1 MTTDYVHDAAEDTA
15 EPAPVP
21 LNPAMPLE
29 GAPEWAGATWVGT
42 LDVAEIADGDPAP
55 GSAPD
60 GSVTCVPLEAAGYQR
75 ARVLLRHGSVPI
87 RFVDAPIDDGLV
99 RVPVAPYA
107 LPQLPSRASLPP
119 VSVVVC
125 THERPGMLA
134 DALQSLQRLDYP
146 DYEVVVVDNAPRTD
160 GTRRVVESLDDPRFR
175 IVTEPVAGLSNARNA
190 GLLAIAHDLVAFT
203 DDDVVADTGWL
214 LGLAQGFARSPEI
227 ACVCGMVPSGE
238 LRTRSQVYFDW
249 RVSWADSTRARVFS
263 LAEPPSDLPL
273 FPFQIGVYGTGA
285 NFAVRRDIALSLGG
299 FDEAL
304 GAGTRTR
311 GGEDIDMFFR
321 ILTAGHAL
329 ANEPDSIIWHRHRST
344 GDDLLEQSRGYG
356 VGLGAWLTKVV
367 TDRRHLALALR
378 VLRRRS
384 RAVARAGV
392 AYGAITR
399 PPEGIA
405 DGVAAQAGRRE
416 VMSVVGG
423 PVALV
428 RERLRGRRARP
439 LAKAR
444 S

>member
-1 MTTDYVHDAAEDTA
+1 MTTEFVHDATDDTV
-15 EPAPVP
+15 EPNPVP

-29 GAPEWAGATWVGT
+29 GAPEFPGATWVGT
-42 LDVAEIADGDPAP
+42 LDIAGDDRTASDGT
-55 GSAPD
+55 
-60 GSVTCVPLEAAGYQR
+60 VTCVPLEAGGYSR

-87 RFVDAPIDDGLV
+87 RFVDVPIDDGLV
-99 RVPVAPYA
+99 RVPLAPYA
-107 LPQLPSRASLPP
+107 LPDRPSRDSLPA

-134 DALQSLQRLDYP
+134 DALRSLQRLDYP

-160 GTRRVVESLDDPRFR
+160 GTRRVVDELDDPRFR
-175 IVTEPVAGLSNARNA
+175 LVTEPVAGLSNARNA
-190 GLLAIAHDLVAFT
+190 GLLAAAHDLIAYT

-249 RVSWADSTRARVFS
+249 RVSWADSMRARVFS
-263 LAEPPSDLPL
+263 LAEPPPDLPL

-285 NFAVRRDIALSLGG
+285 NFAIRRDIAVALGG

-344 GDDLLEQSRGYG
+344 DDALLEQSRGYG
-356 VGLGAWLTKVV
+356 IGLGAWLTKVAI
-367 TDRRHLALALR
+367 DRRHLALALR
-378 VLRRRS
+378 VLRRRT
-384 RAVARAGV
+384 RAVTKAGV

-399 PPEGIA
+399 PPAGIA

-423 PVALV
+423 PVALT

-439 LAKAR
+439 LAEAL

>member
-60 GSVTCVPLEAAGYQR
+60 GSVTCVPLDAAGYQR

-160 GTRRVVESLDDPRFR
+160 GTRRIVESLDDPRFR

-263 LAEPPSDLPL
+263 LSEPPSDLPL

-344 GDDLLEQSRGYG
+344 DDDLLEQSRGYG

>member
-1 MTTDYVHDAAEDTA
+1 MTTDYVHDSAEDTA

-42 LDVAEIADGDPAP
+42 LDVAEIADGEPTP

-60 GSVTCVPLEAAGYQR
+60 GTVTCVPLDAAGYQR
-75 ARVLLRHGSVPI
+75 VRVLLRHGSVPI

-190 GLLAIAHDLVAFT
+190 GLLATAHDLVAFT

-344 GDDLLEQSRGYG
+344 DDDLLEQSRGYG

>member
-1 MTTDYVHDAAEDTA
+1 MTTDYVHDAAGATA
-15 EPAPVP
+15 EPDPVP
-21 LNPAMPLE
+21 LDPAMPLE
-29 GAPEWAGATWVGT
+29 GAPEWPGATWVGM
-42 LDVAEIADGDPAP
+42 LDVAEITGDDRE
-55 GSAPD
+55 PD
-60 GSVTCVPLEAAGYQR
+60 SVTDGMVTCAPLDAAGYGR
-75 ARVLLRHGSVPI
+75 ARVLLRHGSAPI
-87 RFVDAPIDDGLV
+87 RFVDAPIVDGLV

-107 LPQLPSRASLPP
+107 LPDLPSRATLPP
-119 VSVVVC
+119 ISVVVC

-134 DALQSLQRLDYP
+134 DALSSLQRLDYP

-160 GTRRVVESLDDPRFR
+160 GTRRVVDALDDPRFR
-175 IVTEPVAGLSNARNA
+175 LVTEPVAGLSNARNA
-190 GLLAIAHDLVAFT
+190 GLLAAAHDLVAYT
-203 DDDVVADTGWL
+203 DDDVVADAGWL
-214 LGLAQGFARSPEI
+214 LGLAQGFGRSPEI

-238 LRTRSQVYFDW
+238 LRTRSQIYFDW
-249 RVSWADSTRARVFS
+249 RVSWADSMRARVFS
-263 LAEPPSDLPL
+263 LADPPSDLPL

-285 NFAVRRDIALSLGG
+285 NFAIRRDVALALGG

-344 GDDLLEQSRGYG
+344 DEDLLEQSRGYG
-356 VGLGAWLTKVV
+356 LGLGAWLTKVA
-367 TDRRHLALALR
+367 TERRHLALALR

-384 RAVARAGV
+384 RAVARAGA

-416 VMSVVGG
+416 VLSVVGG
-423 PVALV
+423 PVALA

>member
-1 MTTDYVHDAAEDTA
+1 MTTDYVHDAAEDTTD
-15 EPAPVP
+15 PAPVP

-42 LDVAEIADGDPAP
+42 LDVTEIADGDRTP

-60 GSVTCVPLEAAGYQR
+60 GSVTCVPSDATGYRR

-107 LPQLPSRASLPP
+107 LPEPPSRASLPP
-119 VSVVVC
+119 ISVVVC

-160 GTRRVVESLDDPRFR
+160 GTRQVVESLDDPRFR

-190 GLLAIAHDLVAFT
+190 GLLATAHDLVAFT

-249 RVSWADSTRARVFS
+249 RVSWADSMRARVFS

-285 NFAVRRDIALSLGG
+285 NFAIRRDIALSLGG

-344 GDDLLEQSRGYG
+344 DDALLEQSRGYG
-356 VGLGAWLTKVV
+356 VGLGAWLTKVA

-384 RAVARAGV
+384 RAVAKAGV

-399 PPEGIA
+399 PPAAIA
-405 DGVAAQAGRRE
+405 DGVAARAGRRE
-416 VMSVVGG
+416 VLSVVGG

-428 RERLRGRRARP
+428 RERLRGRRAEP
-439 LAKAR
+439 LAKGSA
-444 S
+444 